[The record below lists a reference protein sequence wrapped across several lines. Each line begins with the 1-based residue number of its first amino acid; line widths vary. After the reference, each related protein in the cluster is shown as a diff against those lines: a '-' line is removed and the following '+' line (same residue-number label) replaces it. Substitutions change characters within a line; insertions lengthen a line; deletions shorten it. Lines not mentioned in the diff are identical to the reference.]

1 MQRAVHRILVF
12 AAKKPQIFLKVVKKL
27 LLFLLVRIRNHG
39 FLFEGKE
46 K

>member
-1 MQRAVHRILVF
+1 MIFILYYLLRKKV
-12 AAKKPQIFLKVVKKL
+12 AKFFWEVRKKL